1 MTKAIRIEEFGG
13 PDVMQWQNV
22 EVGDPASGEI
32 RVRHTAAG
40 LNFIEV
46 YQREGLYPL
55 TLPSGLGQEG
65 AGVVEAVGPGVSN
78 LKVGDRVAYGN
89 GPPGAYSEAR
99 LMPADKAVKLP
110 DGIDDRTA
118 ACIMLKGM
126 TAYYL
131 LHQTHAVKQGDRILV
146 HAAAGGVGSLLVPWA
161 RHLGAQVIGT
171 AGSPEKAAK
180 ARASG
185 CHEVIEYRHE
195 DVAKRVREIT
205 NGRGVDV
212 AYDAVGKATFEAS
225 LDSLC
230 PRGLMVSYGN
240 ASGTIPEVN
249 MLDLM
254 RRGSLFITRP
264 SLVHHVST
272 PEDMA
277 RAANAVFD
285 AVLQGIIK
293 VEINQTY
300 AMDEA
305 AKAHTDLASRR
316 TTGCS
321 VLLPPA

>member
-1 MTKAIRIEEFGG
+1 MTKAIRIEAFGG
-13 PDVMQWQNV
+13 PEVMKWQNV
-22 EVGDPASGEI
+22 EVGEPGPGEI

-40 LNFIEV
+40 LNFLEI

-55 TLPSGLGQEG
+55 SLPSGLGHEG
-65 AGVVEAVGPGVSN
+65 AGVVEAVGPDVSS
-78 LKVGDRVAYGN
+78 VQAGDRIAYGN

-99 LMPADKAVKLP
+99 LMPVSQVVKLP
-110 DGIDDRTA
+110 DAIDDRTA

-131 LHQTHAVKQGDRILV
+131 LHLTYPVRRGDTILV

-171 AGSPEKAAK
+171 AGSAEKAER
-180 ARASG
+180 ARAFG
-185 CHEVIEYRHE
+185 CHQVIEYRHE
-195 DVAKRVREIT
+195 DVAARVREIT
-205 NGRGVDV
+205 GGRGVDV
-212 AYDAVGKATFEAS
+212 AYDAVGKATFEGS

-240 ASGTIPEVN
+240 ASGTVPPVDMIE
-249 MLDLM
+249 LM

-264 SLVHHVST
+264 SLVHHVRN
-272 PEDMA
+272 PQEMA
-277 RAANAVFD
+277 TAAHAVFD
-285 AVLQGIIK
+285 AVSSGVIT

-300 AMDEA
+300 AMSDA
-305 AKAHTDLASRR
+305 AQAHRDLAARN

>member
-22 EVGDPASGEI
+22 EVGAPASGEI
-32 RVRHTAAG
+32 RVRHSAAG

-65 AGVVEAVGPGVSN
+65 AGVVEAVGPGVSD
-78 LKVGDRVAYGN
+78 LKAGDRIAYGN
-89 GPPGAYSEAR
+89 GPPGAYSETR

-110 DGIDDRTA
+110 DGIDDKTA

-131 LHQTHAVKQGDRILV
+131 LHLTHAVKEGDVILV

-195 DVAKRVREIT
+195 DVAERVREIT

-225 LDSLC
+225 LDSLR

-277 RAANAVFD
+277 TAANAVFD
-285 AVLQGIIK
+285 AVLKGILK

-300 AMDEA
+300 GMDEA
-305 AKAHTDLASRR
+305 ARAHTDLAERR